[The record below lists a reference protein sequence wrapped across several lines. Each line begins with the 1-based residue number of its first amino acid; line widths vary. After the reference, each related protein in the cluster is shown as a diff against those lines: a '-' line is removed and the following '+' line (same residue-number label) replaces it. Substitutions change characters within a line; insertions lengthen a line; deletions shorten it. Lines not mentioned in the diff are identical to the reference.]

1 MKFNN
6 GLSDSEL
13 ERLAILS
20 EEMGE
25 AIQVIGKIIRHGY
38 ESKHPSCNEGPD
50 NRQSLEKELGD
61 VLAIMEIMKERK
73 DIDTL
78 DIEHHITLKRMN
90 IIPYLHH
97 QEEMNVSNYS

>member
-38 ESKHPSCNEGPD
+38 ESFSPYDVTYS
-50 NRQSLEKELGD
+50 NRMDLERELGHVLISIDRVVKAND
-61 VLAIMEIMKERK
+61 VRNTHVKK
-73 DIDTL
+73 S
-78 DIEHHITLKRMN
+78 ITEKRES
-90 IIPYLHH
+90 IKQYLHH
-97 QEEMNVSNYS
+97 QGE